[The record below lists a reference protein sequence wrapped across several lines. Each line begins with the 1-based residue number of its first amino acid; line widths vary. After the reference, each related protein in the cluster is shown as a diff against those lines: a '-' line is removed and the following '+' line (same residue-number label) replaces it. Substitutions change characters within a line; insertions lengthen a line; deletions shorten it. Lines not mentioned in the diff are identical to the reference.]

1 MHDAFA
7 ALTHALTVTP
17 TPEPT
22 VDPVLVTPGP
32 VGFVVIAL
40 LSLVVIALVW
50 DMMRRIRRGRVRADI
65 NEELDAEQRAAAA
78 ARAGAEATEA
88 DDQPVDAA
96 DSGPETAPGDVPPP
110 KA

>member
-7 ALTHALTVTP
+7 ALRHAATTTP
-17 TPEPT
+17 IPEPT

-40 LSLVVIALVW
+40 LSFAVVALVW

-65 NEELDAEQRAAAA
+65 NEELDAEERAAAA
-78 ARAGAEATEA
+78 
-88 DDQPVDAA
+88 DDAA
-96 DSGPETAPGDVPPP
+96 TSGDAASGRTSGDGADGPGAPRT
-110 KA
+110 

>member
-7 ALTHALTVTP
+7 ALRHAATTTP
-17 TPEPT
+17 IPEPT

-40 LSLVVIALVW
+40 LSFAVVALVW

-65 NEELDAEQRAAAA
+65 NEELDAEEREAATAVAGDTAADDTAAGHTPGDGAGGPGA
-78 ARAGAEATEA
+78 ART
-88 DDQPVDAA
+88 
-96 DSGPETAPGDVPPP
+96 
-110 KA
+110 